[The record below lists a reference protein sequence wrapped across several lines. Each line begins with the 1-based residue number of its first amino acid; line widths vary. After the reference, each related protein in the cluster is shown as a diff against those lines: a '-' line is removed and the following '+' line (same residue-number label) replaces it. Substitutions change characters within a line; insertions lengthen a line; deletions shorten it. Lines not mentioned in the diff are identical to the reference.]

1 MSLDFPAGTWYDSC
15 VYSSSDW
22 RYYRDWDLPERWISE
37 YAVPKLQIEMLFL
50 ILPKAI
56 ALAGPGSALLSY
68 FVVGIFVYAVVIS
81 L

>member
-1 MSLDFPAGTWYDSC
+1 MNQNNAYN
-15 VYSSSDW
+15 
-22 RYYRDWDLPERWISE
+22 IS
-37 YAVPKLQIEMLFL
+37 Q
-50 ILPKAI
+50 AI